1 MFYFFL
7 IISKEPSMK
16 KNAVLV
22 LFSLLTILSLIL
34 SACGTGEEDYTTE
47 VPIDAEY
54 NEESLA
60 TEPVTD
66 QTDASAVTAPG
77 EVIYDLGFIPEM
89 NGFNFPNYG
98 DDIPATNLTADELR
112 RMFGDQV
119 CSRIDGEECTLT
131 PPAEQWMEQI
141 NDAMAGGHCEG
152 MAVLS
157 LMMYTDQISAQ
168 DFGGTVASDLDVN
181 DEALQREIAYW
192 WTTQAVAPTYT
203 SVIKGTPMEI
213 LEVVQQMAASG
224 ETYTIGIYKEDGSGG
239 HAITPF
245 GVEDKGDGLYAILVY
260 DNNYPGQTR
269 ELLIDSRDNTWLYE
283 ASINPQVESE
293 LYTGNVETQTLDLT
307 PTSARFEP
315 QECPFCSGEGFSS
328 TGGGKLAAPDQKL
341 NSIFLDGEGHILI
354 TDESGNRLGY
364 VDGKIVNEIPNA
376 SYTSFRME
384 ASGNAPEPIYYV
396 PANLDITIEID
407 GTSLA
412 EETLTDLVL
421 VGPGYSLGIEGIYL
435 EPGQVDAAY
444 FYPLDG
450 MITYETQSDESPS
463 IVFGIKNP
471 NAEADYYFEV
481 YGVDMASGGTLTAM
495 LDTKAGDL
503 LINTEKLRGEGAF
516 TFYMT
521 RITDELE
528 EEFSAEEIA
537 LTEGAL
543 VYINYAEWNDTNP
556 EGIYFGV
563 DLDGD
568 AVMDDEYVVDDSTQ

>member
-1 MFYFFL
+1 MFYFFN
-7 IISKEPSMK
+7 ISKEPLMK
-16 KNAVLV
+16 KYPVLV
-22 LFSLLTILSLIL
+22 LFSLLTILSLML
-34 SACGTGEEDYTTE
+34 SACGTAEEDYATE
-47 VPIDAEY
+47 VPVDVEY
-54 NEESLA
+54 NEESYA
-60 TEPVTD
+60 TEVAVVETD
-66 QTDASAVTAPG
+66 PGVVAAPG
-77 EVIYDLGFIPEM
+77 EVIYDLGFTPET

-98 DDIPATNLTADELR
+98 DDIPATNLTANELR

-141 NDAMAGGHCEG
+141 NGAMAGGHCEG

-168 DFGGTVASDLDVN
+168 DYGGTVASDLDVN

-192 WTTQAVAPTYT
+192 WATQTVAPTYT

-213 LEVVQQMAASG
+213 LEIVQQMDASG

-293 LYTGNVETQTLDLT
+293 LYTGNAETQTLDLT

-328 TGGGKLAAPDQKL
+328 TGGGKLAALDQKL

-354 TDESGNRLGY
+354 TDDSGNRLGY

-384 ASGNAPEPIYYV
+384 ASGNAPEPIYYI

-407 GTSLA
+407 GTDLA

-421 VGPGYSLGIEGIYL
+421 VGPGYSIGVEGIYL
-435 EPGQVDAAY
+435 EPGQLDTAY
-444 FYPLDG
+444 FYPIDG

-463 IVFGIKNP
+463 IVFGIENP
-471 NAEADYYFEV
+471 NAKADYYFEV

-503 LINTEKLRGEGAF
+503 LINTEKLSGEGAF

-543 VYINYAEWNDTNP
+543 VYINYAEWNDANP

-568 AVMDDEYVVDDSTQ
+568 AVIDDEYVVDDSTQ